1 MLREQGARVVGSPE
15 WHNHDETI
23 TDWICKVS
31 PNL

>member
-1 MLREQGARVVGSPE
+1 LLSEQGARVIGNIE
-15 WHNHDETI
+15 CCDHDETI